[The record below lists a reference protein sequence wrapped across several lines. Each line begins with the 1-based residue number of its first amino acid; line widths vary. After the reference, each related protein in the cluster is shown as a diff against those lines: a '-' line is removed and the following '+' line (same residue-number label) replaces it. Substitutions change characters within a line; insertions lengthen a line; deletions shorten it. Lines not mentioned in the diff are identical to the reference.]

1 MNRVRL
7 QQYEE
12 KKNKLQFPLKLNEY
26 NIKLSYDKKKKE
38 CKSKCQSLTREI
50 INKYIKNKK
59 TINYLS
65 DYIDKI
71 TTDVF
76 KDNLFPKEKNILENL
91 ETNINMIKDYGEQK
105 KKLYMYDRE
114 DLEDKLVDQVKTV
127 EMNQNKKFEHLKK
140 ETKYYFNLHDKIN
153 EDFLD
158 TKKRF
163 RSPMDNFEYLIHDN
177 RHLNSKLEI
186 IKRINL
192 KLKEIYKKEKKYNLK
207 LIQMGNLKNNKKKGN
222 DGKGKEVNDDKKT
235 NDIVT

>member
-192 KLKEIYKKEKKYNLK
+192 KLKEIYNFL
-207 LIQMGNLKNNKKKGN
+207 
-222 DGKGKEVNDDKKT
+222 
-235 NDIVT
+235 